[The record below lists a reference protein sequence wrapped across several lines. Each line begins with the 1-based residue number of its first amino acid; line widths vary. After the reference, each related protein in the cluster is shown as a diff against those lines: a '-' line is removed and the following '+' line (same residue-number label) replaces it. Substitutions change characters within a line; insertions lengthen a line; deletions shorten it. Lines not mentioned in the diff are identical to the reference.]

1 MLICAL
7 DLLPIYGRLL
17 YAIPQKCHSRVRW
30 FTLSLHLL
38 RLLHIKFKPICLFT
52 VFDISSN
59 YGRYNHVAGRQKHIG
74 YYQLSVR
81 LKHAE
86 ILNKV
91 QCRAL
96 LVSPFSSQLK
106 ASMSHLQ
113 SHSISVHLILQIVPI
128 ALPSRTKLVL
138 ILLVASPLQ

>member
-1 MLICAL
+1 MGRLKVLLLICAL

-38 RLLHIKFKPICLFT
+38 RLLHVKFKSICLFT

-74 YYQLSVR
+74 Y
-81 LKHAE
+81 
-86 ILNKV
+86 
-91 QCRAL
+91 
-96 LVSPFSSQLK
+96 
-106 ASMSHLQ
+106 
-113 SHSISVHLILQIVPI
+113 
-128 ALPSRTKLVL
+128 
-138 ILLVASPLQ
+138 